1 MIMGIF
7 FSILHGLSLPI
18 MALILGQ
25 LINLFTGQEITQDLA
40 PLAPVLPMTDNDT
53 DCDGILKSVYWGTP
67 VFNLS
72 TAFPNVS
79 FNGREFPACSY
90 VINETS
96 TLTTLIKMCRSNL
109 TDCVNNDMF
118 IRTVNRLALSFLGIA
133 GAVFIC
139 AFLMVALFQAAD
151 ERQVKKLRLQF
162 YKAILRQEVGWFDTH
177 STGSLA
183 SRITK

>member
-1 MIMGIF
+1 MIIGVF
-7 FSILHGLSLPI
+7 FSILHGLSLPT

-25 LINLFTGQEITQDLA
+25 LINLFTGQEITQGLA

-53 DCDGILKSVYWGTP
+53 DCNGTLNSVYWGTP

-72 TAFPNVS
+72 A
-79 FNGREFPACSY
+79 EFPEVKFNVTFPHCSY
-90 VINETS
+90 VISENS
-96 TLTTLIKMCRSNL
+96 TLTTVIKMCHSNL
-109 TDCVNNDMF
+109 TDCVNNQIF
-118 IRTVNRLALSFLGIA
+118 LETVNILVFAFLGIA
-133 GAVFIC
+133 VVVFIC

-151 ERQVKKLRLQF
+151 ERQIKKLRLQF
-162 YKAILRQEVGWFDTH
+162 YKSILRQEIGWFDTH